1 MDKKTM
7 FNEALAKL
15 VSYATAHDNL
25 ITMEDV
31 KSFFNGL
38 IDDDSQYKLIYD
50 YLSINKIEIKGFTPS
65 DDNIFDDSHGM
76 NAISENIAKDENG
89 QSQEET
95 DFIKMYMDDMDA
107 LQTVSDVEQ
116 AALVN
121 KLIAGDASASTPLVE
136 SKLKKVADIAKK
148 YCGKGVTFGDLIQEG
163 NLELMVAVSEYTKEC
178 GDFNNYIDKRIEQG
192 IRNVINS
199 QINSDRIGQ
208 HLADKLNQLD
218 NTTSKLSKELG
229 RVPEISELSDAMG
242 ITEDEASLLLK
253 TSLDTLSV
261 NQDTQITDAKTAE
274 EIAKEGTVSVEDL
287 INNNSVSADGFMG
300 QSYAS
305 TDDSMDITK
314 PASGSDP
321 LTWRKHTR

>member
-199 QINSDRIGQ
+199 QISSDRIGQ

-229 RVPEISELSDAMG
+229 RVPEISELADAMG

-274 EIAKEGTVSVEDL
+274 EIAKEGTVSLEDL

>member
-15 VSYATAHDNL
+15 VSYATAHNNL

-229 RVPEISELSDAMG
+229 RVPEISELADAMG

-274 EIAKEGTVSVEDL
+274 EIAKEGTVSLEDL

>member
-1 MDKKTM
+1 M

-229 RVPEISELSDAMG
+229 RVPEISELADAMG
-242 ITEDEASLLLK
+242 ITEDEAYLLLK

-274 EIAKEGTVSVEDL
+274 EIAKEGTVSLEDL